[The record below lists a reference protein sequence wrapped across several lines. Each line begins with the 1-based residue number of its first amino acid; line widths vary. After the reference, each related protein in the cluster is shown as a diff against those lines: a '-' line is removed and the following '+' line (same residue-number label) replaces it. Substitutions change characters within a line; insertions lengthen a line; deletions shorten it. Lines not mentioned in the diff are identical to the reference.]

1 MIDLIPYAKIIL
13 VLLISSVIGLEREHS
28 HKEAGLRTIMLIALG
43 TVTFTL
49 IPFTLLNISKTLP
62 IVFDFSRIL
71 AYIIGGIGFLSGI
84 VIVVRKSEVEGITT
98 SACIFST
105 VAFSMMIGLGEYIL
119 GSFVALCIWLVLISK
134 YYVVRKKR
142 GK

>member
-105 VAFSMMIGLGEYIL
+105 VASL
-119 GSFVALCIWLVLISK
+119 
-134 YYVVRKKR
+134 RTPNNP
-142 GK
+142 